1 MQQGCKAARM
11 HPIMRDMGDIDPKPA
26 TTGLLLT
33 GGGARAAYQVGVL
46 EAIADLRLA
55 CGAGHEPNPFP
66 IITGTSAGA
75 INASALACGADNFD
89 ATVRLIATTWRAFH
103 AGDVYRADHLSMIR
117 SGATWMTLLSVGWIL
132 NRFRRIKPKS
142 LLDNAPLGE
151 LLQRLVPLERLPE
164 LIRQGHM
171 QALAVTASSYS
182 TGDHV
187 TFFEGDRR
195 IKPWVRTQRYAVR
208 DRITHAHLLASSAIP
223 FVFPATEL
231 HINGRT
237 EYFGDGSMRQ
247 SAPVAPAIHLGA
259 EKVLVVGAGR
269 MHEPK
274 EEAHLHTTNSYPSLA
289 QIAGHALS
297 NIFLDA
303 LAVDVERVRR
313 INHTI
318 TLVPEALRQSSALR
332 PIELL
337 VIAPSQR
344 LDAVAARHVD
354 QLPHAVRTML
364 GGVGVS
370 SAKADVKGAALASYL
385 LFEASYTRELMA
397 LGYADVQAM
406 RREVSAFF
414 GWKVPESASN
424 AAVNA
429 ASDTT
434 VNATPSGGAG
444 PREPAVERRRDPLR
458 LR

>member
-1 MQQGCKAARM
+1 MNAESSQV
-11 HPIMRDMGDIDPKPA
+11 P

-46 EAIADLRLA
+46 EAVADIRQA
-55 CGAGHEPNPFP
+55 CGQGQARNPFP

-75 INASALACGADNFD
+75 INASALACGADDFD
-89 ATVRLIATTWRAFH
+89 ATVRLIAHTWRNFH
-103 AGDVYRADHLSMIR
+103 AHEVYKADHISMLR
-117 SGATWMTLLSVGWIL
+117 SGASWMTLLSVGWL
-132 NRFRRIKPKS
+132 LAKWRRIKPRS
-142 LLDNAPLGE
+142 LLDNSPLSD
-151 LLQRLVPLERLPE
+151 LLAKLVPLERLPE
-164 LIRQGHM
+164 LIRNGDI

-182 TGDHV
+182 SGDHI
-187 TFFEGDRR
+187 TFFEGDKRLM
-195 IKPWVRTQRYAVR
+195 PWVRSQRLAVR
-208 DRITHAHLLASSAIP
+208 DKITHAHLLASSAIP

-231 HINGRT
+231 HINGHS

-259 EKVLVVGAGR
+259 ERVLVVGAGR

-274 EEAHLHTTNSYPSLA
+274 TEAHLHTTNSYPSIA

-313 INHTI
+313 INQTI
-318 TLVPEALRQSSALR
+318 KLVPPEARKASALK
-332 PIELL
+332 PVDLL

-344 LDAVAARHVD
+344 LDAVAARHVGD
-354 QLPHAVRTML
+354 LPHAVRVML

-385 LFEASYTRELMA
+385 LFESGYTSELMA
-397 LGYADVQAM
+397 LGYADAQKQRAEM
-406 RREVSAFF
+406 CAFF
-414 GWKVPESASN
+414 NWTDPTAPAPAPEG
-424 AAVNA
+424 AAQ
-429 ASDTT
+429 TT
-434 VNATPSGGAG
+434 KPM
-444 PREPAVERRRDPLR
+444 VERRVDPLR

>member
-1 MQQGCKAARM
+1 MFPMSSTPSLTQ
-11 HPIMRDMGDIDPKPA
+11 

-46 EAIADLRLA
+46 EALADIRLA

-89 ATVRLIATTWRAFH
+89 ATVRVIASTWKNFH
-103 AGDVYRADHLSMIR
+103 AHEVYRADHLSMLR
-117 SGATWMTLLSVGWIL
+117 SGASWMTLLSVGWML
-132 NRFRRIKPKS
+132 AKWRRIKPRS
-142 LLDNAPLGE
+142 LLDNTPLGQ
-151 LLQRLVPLERLPE
+151 LLTKLVPLERLPY
-164 LIRQGHM
+164 LIRKGHM

-182 TGDHV
+182 SGEHI
-187 TFFEGDRR
+187 TFFEGDKRLM
-195 IKPWVRTQRYAVR
+195 PWVRSQRLSVR
-208 DRITHAHLLASSAIP
+208 DKITHAHLLASSAIP

-231 HINGRT
+231 HIDGHT

-247 SAPVAPAIHLGA
+247 SAPLSAAIHLGA
-259 EKVLVVGAGR
+259 ERILVVGAGR

-274 EEAHLHTTNSYPSLA
+274 KEVLADTNTSYPSIA

-313 INHTI
+313 INQTI
-318 TLVPEALRQSSALR
+318 KLVPPEARKASALR

-344 LDAVAARHVD
+344 LDTVASRHIGE
-354 QLPHAVRTML
+354 LPHAVRTML

-385 LFEASYTRELMA
+385 LFESGYTSELMA
-397 LGYADVQAM
+397 LGYADAQKQRA
-406 RREVSAFF
+406 EVCAFF
-414 GWKVPESASN
+414 GWLDPTQAEGDTI
-424 AAVNA
+424 AAEKQRT
-429 ASDTT
+429 D
-434 VNATPSGGAG
+434 
-444 PREPAVERRRDPLR
+444 RRVDPLR